1 MSKKADVTLDGI
13 EPING
18 SDAYAIK
25 NGKTTLYYDV
35 KTGLKV
41 LTSTTTERAGQKMTS
56 TITYSD
62 YKDVKG
68 VKVPYKVVMS
78 QGRDIEIKVTDVK
91 INEGVTDADFQ

>member
-1 MSKKADVTLDGI
+1 
-13 EPING
+13 
-18 SDAYAIK
+18 
-25 NGKTTLYYDV
+25 
-35 KTGLKV
+35 
-41 LTSTTTERAGQKMTS
+41 MTS